1 MLSHPSTEQILLDCR
16 QELLDTI
23 LPAITAEPARIAVQM
38 MENVL
43 RNCAARAAHE
53 IAWMRDEEV
62 AMVAYAE
69 RVVES
74 GIASGAVS
82 GVASGA
88 GSDPV
93 TVALAAY
100 RERRSDSL
108 HLTDTA
114 ATYSLSGHCLSAALE
129 AAMAADDDALHLDGR
144 AILEAR
150 LAHENEIMGE
160 WAFVGRA

>member
-23 LPAITAEPARIAVQM
+23 LPAITSEPARIAVQM

-53 IAWMRDEEV
+53 IAWMREEEH

-69 RVVES
+69 RVVEP
-74 GIASGAVS
+74 GVASGAVS
-82 GVASGA
+82 E
-88 GSDPV
+88 PV
-93 TVALAAY
+93 TAALASY
-100 RERRSDSL
+100 REERSDSL
-108 HLTDTA
+108 HLTDSA
-114 ATYSLSGHCLSAALE
+114 ATYSLAGHCLSAALE
-129 AAMAADDDALHLDGR
+129 AAMAAGDDALHLAGR
-144 AILEAR
+144 AILDAR